1 MNLRILEL
9 LLQLYP
15 QEHRELFG
23 EEMAAVLRQAA
34 EDRRAEGRWA
44 YARFVVW
51 EFTGLVAGAT
61 ALWAAR
67 FAGQQRSVPEAQP
80 AGLSEIQEAERKV
93 QRCIDCMVY
102 AIANHQF
109 EKARFYSIAERK
121 FRARLQ
127 NLRDRYGIS
136 E

>member
-1 MNLRILEL
+1 MNLRILGL

-15 QEHRELFG
+15 REHRELFG
-23 EEMAAVLRQAA
+23 EEMAGVLRQAA
-34 EDRRAEGRWA
+34 EDRRTEGRWA

-51 EFTGLVAGAT
+51 EVTGLVAGAA

-67 FAGQQRSVPEAQP
+67 FAGQQPNVPEPQP
-80 AGLSEIQEAERKV
+80 EGLSKIQETERKI
-93 QRCIDCMVY
+93 QLSIDCMVH

-109 EKARFYSIAERK
+109 EKARFYSIAEHK